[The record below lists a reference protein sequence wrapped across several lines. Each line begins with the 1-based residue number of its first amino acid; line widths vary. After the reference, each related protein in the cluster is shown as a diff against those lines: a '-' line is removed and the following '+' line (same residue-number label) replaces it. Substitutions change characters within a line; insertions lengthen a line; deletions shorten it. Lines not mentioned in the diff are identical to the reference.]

1 MSKRI
6 RFDNPSHLTKA
17 LLYISFEFY
26 GPCIA
31 FAFPFF
37 LRQDV
42 KFDLVFL
49 ILQLRE
55 EGFIFLNRQIQ
66 NMSFTSLFFKQSVQK
81 RLDNSHWKY
90 SVLYLEFHVR
100 NAA

>member
-37 LRQDV
+37 FAERCQ
-42 KFDLVFL
+42 
-49 ILQLRE
+49 
-55 EGFIFLNRQIQ
+55 
-66 NMSFTSLFFKQSVQK
+66 M
-81 RLDNSHWKY
+81 
-90 SVLYLEFHVR
+90 
-100 NAA
+100 

>member
-26 GPCIA
+26 GPYIA

-42 KFDLVFL
+42 KCDLVFL

-55 EGFIFLNRQIQ
+55 EGFIFLTTTFYGFLCGGKFWNTFLSSILREGEYI
-66 NMSFTSLFFKQSVQK
+66 NMPVYNLT
-81 RLDNSHWKY
+81 
-90 SVLYLEFHVR
+90 
-100 NAA
+100 